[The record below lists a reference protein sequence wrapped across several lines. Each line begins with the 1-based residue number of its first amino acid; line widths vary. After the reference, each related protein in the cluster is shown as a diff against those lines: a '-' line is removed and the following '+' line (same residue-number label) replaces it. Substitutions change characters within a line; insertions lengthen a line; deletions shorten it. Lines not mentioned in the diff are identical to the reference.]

1 MTEVKKK
8 RRRGRPPASENGPNP
23 IDVHVGSRVRL
34 RRMLLGISQ
43 EKLGQ
48 KIGLTFQQVQKY
60 ERGANRISAGRLFDL
75 SIVLDVSISF
85 FFDDLPVEAERAAL
99 MPGTEVSDELPSRDK
114 PADSIATVETQH
126 LVESFSQIHDL
137 GVRKRLMELMRS
149 MSGVQDE
156 AVEERVSAV

>member
-1 MTEVKKK
+1 MTELTKK

-34 RRMLLGISQ
+34 RRMLMGISQ

-75 SIVLDVSISF
+75 SLVLDVPISF
-85 FFDDLPVEAERAAL
+85 FFDDLPAEAEKAAL
-99 MPGTEVSDELPSRDK
+99 MPGAQVPDELPSRDK
-114 PADSIATVETQH
+114 PSDSIATLETQH
-126 LVESFSQIHDL
+126 LVQSFSQIQDTT
-137 GVRKRLMELMRS
+137 VRKRLMELMRS
-149 MSGVQDE
+149 MSSNGEE
-156 AVEERVSAV
+156 AEEDASAA

>member
-1 MTEVKKK
+1 MTELTKK

-34 RRMLLGISQ
+34 RRMLMGISQ

-75 SIVLDVSISF
+75 SLVLDVPISF
-85 FFDDLPVEAERAAL
+85 FFDDLPAEAEKAAL
-99 MPGTEVSDELPSRDK
+99 MPGAQVPDELPSRDK
-114 PADSIATVETQH
+114 PADSIATLETQH
-126 LVESFSQIHDL
+126 LVQSFSQIQDTT
-137 GVRKRLMELMRS
+137 VRKRLMELMRS
-149 MSGVQDE
+149 MSGNGEE
-156 AVEERVSAV
+156 AEEDASAA

>member
-1 MTEVKKK
+1 MTELKKK

-34 RRMLLGISQ
+34 RRTLLNISQ

-75 SIVLDVSISF
+75 SIVLDVPISF
-85 FFDDLPVEAERAAL
+85 FFDDLPAEAEKAAL
-99 MPGTEVSDELPSRDK
+99 MPGAHVSDELPSRDR
-114 PADSIATVETQH
+114 PADSIATMQTQH
-126 LVESFSQIHDL
+126 LVQSFSQIQDTT
-137 GVRKRLMELMRS
+137 VRKRLMELMRS
-149 MSGVQDE
+149 MSGAQDE
-156 AVEERVSAV
+156 IEDDVSAA